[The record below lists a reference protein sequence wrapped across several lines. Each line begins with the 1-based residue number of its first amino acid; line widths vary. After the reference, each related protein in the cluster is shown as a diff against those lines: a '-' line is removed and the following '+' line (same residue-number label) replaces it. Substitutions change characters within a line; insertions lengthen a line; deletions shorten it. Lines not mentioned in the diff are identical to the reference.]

1 MKKKNQKW
9 VMEIFSLARKH
20 KVKLNVDELF
30 LHDYNVYQADF
41 LVKERNESFEKELCK
56 RKGFSFSVY
65 EQDNNK
71 WKIRMFN
78 RSSLLWQNKNLI
90 VYIKLPQ

>member
-1 MKKKNQKW
+1 MKTKKKNKDKW
-9 VMEIFSLARKH
+9 VMEIFSLAKKH

-30 LHDYNVYQADF
+30 VHDYNVYQADF
-41 LVKERNESFEKELCK
+41 VVQERNDSFENELCK

-65 EQDNNK
+65 EHDNNK

-78 RSSLLWQNKNLI
+78 RSSLL
-90 VYIKLPQ
+90 